1 MEEKQSVNKIDE
13 LLNKLSDSREEL
25 QKYLVYLEDCRDKV
39 VGSISQ
45 SNDYRNKYAREER
58 LKTLTAFF
66 SSMLQ
71 VRQEYNRTIQTEIDI
86 RRRLDKNSNDEV
98 EIDIKK
104 IAKQISELNK
114 K

>member
-1 MEEKQSVNKIDE
+1 MEEKQPISKIDE

-25 QKYLVYLEDCRDKV
+25 QKYLTYLEDCRDKV

-86 RRRLDKNSNDEV
+86 RRRLDKKDDDEIT
-98 EIDIKK
+98 IDIKS
-104 IAKQISELNK
+104 IAKQLNEEK
-114 K
+114 

>member
-1 MEEKQSVNKIDE
+1 MAEKETNSQKIDG
-13 LLNKLSDSREEL
+13 LLEKLSDSREEL
-25 QKYLVYLEDCRDKV
+25 AKYLKYIEDCRDNI

-86 RRRLDKNSNDEV
+86 RRRLDKKDDDEIT
-98 EIDIKK
+98 IDIKS
-104 IAKQISELNK
+104 IAKQLNEEK
-114 K
+114 